1 MASDKIIEER
11 LNEEQNELKR
21 IQDHAN
27 ELNATKARIRL
38 FGAINKGLYG
48 LNEDDCKEFLDN
60 QAKLAE
66 PIEAVIENSTN
77 EKVFSMPS
85 KKTPDKIQKLI
96 DQNLT
101 MRIFNQST
109 LLTKI
114 VGKQEEDVTPKS
126 KIMKSNS
133 WANNSPNI
141 NNREISRQVSLNP
154 DFKIPKI
161 VTKEKKECNSE
172 SFSRLNLADIEP
184 KRVLLDT
191 SEHLDSLSNIQQKL
205 NTDKF
210 QADTSL
216 DKNQAILN
224 CLPMLNTNSEK
235 EKKKIS
241 SRKDEFWTGQ
251 IITEEGI
258 LSAKAV
264 SLYNLD
270 HFYHNKFYFLLNN
283 CFNSSIKSIRSKQ
296 VQKCSMFSHLDKLVR
311 TRSHYFSFLKLEPF
325 ESTEFKN
332 AIKIMGEEIKTSS
345 SEMYKTFINKLS
357 ILNNNESYL
366 EMEIPEPCAN
376 LISSLIIF
384 SLKAKNGEKENFF
397 DKIFGLEISRDVDKL
412 MCVIVSKNKETVFN
426 NLNTTQ
432 SLSVS
437 TSFEKEKQDDATNN
451 ETYVSQEKDKNEQ
464 VLNEIREINDFS
476 ESLGNKRKNDLVDTC
491 SNDCK
496 KTRLESARSNS
507 STKDGSNKLS
517 RNSTKISGASTSK
530 KSSRWNDEE
539 NNAEKRRKEKNLKIT
554 GLYLNADRKKDRSVV
569 EALFKEIGEN
579 TNKIQSVRRI
589 MRKNATPI
597 IIVELRDKDDRISV
611 LQNARKLRFSR
622 KFCKVFINR
631 DLTYDEML
639 IETRDRLNSRNTT
652 DHRKRKWGNY

>member
-1 MASDKIIEER
+1 MGE
-11 LNEEQNELKR
+11 
-21 IQDHAN
+21 
-27 ELNATKARIRL
+27 
-38 FGAINKGLYG
+38 
-48 LNEDDCKEFLDN
+48 
-60 QAKLAE
+60 
-66 PIEAVIENSTN
+66 V
-77 EKVFSMPS
+77 
-85 KKTPDKIQKLI
+85 
-96 DQNLT
+96 
-101 MRIFNQST
+101 
-109 LLTKI
+109 
-114 VGKQEEDVTPKS
+114 
-126 KIMKSNS
+126 
-133 WANNSPNI
+133 
-141 NNREISRQVSLNP
+141 
-154 DFKIPKI
+154 
-161 VTKEKKECNSE
+161 
-172 SFSRLNLADIEP
+172 
-184 KRVLLDT
+184 
-191 SEHLDSLSNIQQKL
+191 L
-205 NTDKF
+205 NTS
-210 QADTSL
+210 A
-216 DKNQAILN
+216 
-224 CLPMLNTNSEK
+224 SE
-235 EKKKIS
+235 I
-241 SRKDEFWTGQ
+241 
-251 IITEEGI
+251 
-258 LSAKAV
+258 
-264 SLYNLD
+264 
-270 HFYHNKFYFLLNN
+270 H
-283 CFNSSIKSIRSKQ
+283 
-296 VQKCSMFSHLDKLVR
+296 
-311 TRSHYFSFLKLEPF
+311 
-325 ESTEFKN
+325 
-332 AIKIMGEEIKTSS
+332 
-345 SEMYKTFINKLS
+345 KTFINKLA

-597 IIVELRDKDDRISV
+597 IIVELRDKDDIISV